1 MIKSC
6 KFNPHLFKKR
16 KNDKIKEQI
25 KKTIFCNVLF
35 LTLLVSHWLSFSFPN
50 FCVPCW
56 VTGNTNSRR
65 YANEAELVHIHEA
78 VVLMR
83 DSITGPHYTE
93 PVTLQLSE
101 TERERQRLY
110 VFSIS
115 FLHLQS
121 AFSFSRSFL
130 VPFADQTNPR
140 CTHDLP

>member
-6 KFNPHLFKKR
+6 KFNTHLSKKKERQNKRTDYENNILQCPFPHPL
-16 KNDKIKEQI
+16 
-25 KKTIFCNVLF
+25 
-35 LTLLVSHWLSFSFPN
+35 SLSFSFPN

-65 YANEAELVHIHEA
+65 NANEAELVHIHEA

-101 TERERQRLY
+101 IERERQRLY

-115 FLHLQS
+115 FLHFQS